1 MSVDTSSNFINHI
14 IPDRWEDLSGNYR
27 SQVINMLSSLMG
39 VGNFNSNLA
48 TLPLVNNFTNN
59 GLNRILTQS
68 LMEKTPY
75 KKILSK
81 KGNEQL
87 KIVKY
92 NKDIFDQNS
101 CCIMFEDFKEG
112 QDVIQLPC
120 NHIFDCEGIKTWLR
134 EESSKCPVCRFELDF
149 EEVKEDDEEEE
160 VSNIAYNPYNQLF
173 NRTEN
178 LYQSNSFISDVF
190 SIENEYL
197 DNRNL
202 QNAIIASIYEQN
214 DFNTDEEGSEPYEE
228 EDLYDD
234 LEEVD

>member
-1 MSVDTSSNFINHI
+1 MSVDTSSNFIHHI
-14 IPDRWEDLSGNYR
+14 ISDGLDDLSGNYR
-27 SQVINMLSSLMG
+27 VQVMNMFAGLM
-39 VGNFNSNLA
+39 VGNFNSNLT

-92 NKDIFDQNS
+92 NKDTFDQNS
-101 CCIMFEDFKEG
+101 CCIMFEDFKED

-120 NHIFDCEGIKTWLR
+120 NHIFDCDGIKTWLR

-149 EEVKEDDEEEE
+149 EEVKEVKEEE
-160 VSNIAYNPYNQLF
+160 VSNNDHNPYNHLF

-197 DNRNL
+197 ENRNL

-214 DFNTDEEGSEPYEE
+214 DFNTEDSEE

-234 LEEVD
+234 LDEVD